1 MTDRPNMLLS
11 VSAIAYL
18 LAALALLFAADE
30 ILRFALGAA
39 SQLDV
44 ALLQLIGAALFGF
57 AMLNWLNRYSLVGGI
72 FSRPLVMANLA
83 HTATAALMLGHLA
96 VRQPISPWL
105 AGAALA
111 YAALAVG
118 FGSKL
123 VLPPPPS
130 RAL

>member
-18 LAALALLFAADE
+18 LAALALLFTAE
-30 ILRFALGAA
+30 ELLHFALGAA

-72 FSRPLVMANLA
+72 FSRPLVVANLA

-96 VRQPISPWL
+96 VRQPVSPWL
-105 AGAALA
+105 TGATLA
-111 YAALAVG
+111 YAALGVA
-118 FGSKL
+118 FGARL
-123 VLPPPPS
+123 FLPPRPNQ
-130 RAL
+130 

>member
-11 VSAIAYL
+11 VSAAAYL

-30 ILRFALGAA
+30 LLHLALGAA

-57 AMLNWLNRYSLVGGI
+57 AMLNWLNRHAIVGGI
-72 FSRPLVMANLA
+72 FSRPLVVANLA

-96 VRQPISPWL
+96 VRQPVSPWL
-105 AGAALA
+105 AGVTLT
-111 YAALAVG
+111 YAALGVA
-118 FGSKL
+118 FGARL
-123 VLPPPPS
+123 FLTPS
-130 RAL
+130 SAL

>member
-1 MTDRPNMLLS
+1 MFLS
-11 VSAIAYL
+11 VSAVAYL

-96 VRQPISPWL
+96 VRQPVSPWL

-123 VLPPPPS
+123 VLPPPS
-130 RAL
+130 SQAL